1 MVPLPLY
8 VQAGSQTLSAAGGS
22 VQWGSRVTAGFG
34 SPQAQAGRLSRLG
47 FWIGEPSLQQLTG
60 ATGTLKTHMERFY
73 TPGAEL
79 PPDTFPGSCKVGSLI
94 AEDTNVGQQVTS
106 QGHRTDNDT
115 AR

>member
-1 MVPLPLY
+1 MY
-8 VQAGSQTLSAAGGS
+8 EWDHRLSLQLEALSSGDLVS
-22 VQWGSRVTAGFG
+22 GFG
-34 SPQAQAGRLSRLG
+34 SPQAQAGRLSGLG
-47 FWIGEPSLQQLTG
+47 FRIGEPSLQQLTG
-60 ATGTLKTHMERFY
+60 ATGTLTTRMESFC

-94 AEDTNVGQQVTS
+94 AEDTNVSQQATS